1 MFRLAVVAQIMCG
14 SRSLRCLRVQN
25 EGVLCASCRDCYGN
39 CALPTPMSSY
49 SCHLYVCVL
58 SSETRLTLHATF
70 HICATIHTPV
80 KSLEYTTALQ
90 EGKADKAE
98 IFNPKNSPPW
108 SGAEADGAP
117 GWALD
122 TLYKEYVAAKG
133 GSIPA
138 LQKMMGVQ
146 RL

>member
-1 MFRLAVVAQIMCG
+1 
-14 SRSLRCLRVQN
+14 
-25 EGVLCASCRDCYGN
+25 
-39 CALPTPMSSY
+39 MSSY
-49 SCHLYVCVL
+49 CYELCARAVVL
-58 SSETRLTLHATF
+58 IRLALHTTF
-70 HICATIHTPV
+70 HIRAIIHQ
-80 KSLEYTTALQ
+80 SLEYVTAVQ
-90 EGKADKAE
+90 EGKEDKAE
-98 IFNPKNSPPW
+98 IFHPKNSPPW